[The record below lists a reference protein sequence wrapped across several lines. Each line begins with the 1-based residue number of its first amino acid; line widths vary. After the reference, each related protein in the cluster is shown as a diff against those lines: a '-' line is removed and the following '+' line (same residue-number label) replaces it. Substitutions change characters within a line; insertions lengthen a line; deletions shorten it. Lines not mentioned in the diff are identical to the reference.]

1 MFLCSFCLLD
11 VKADRKGCLII
22 KGCADLIAYK
32 TMEEELEK
40 EVEETTVPT
49 GSEEEKNEELDNEAD
64 EPATQSSDEETNE
77 IDYEALLKA
86 ETTRREKAEKKI
98 VDMKRAEKN
107 GDEYE
112 DPDELINQ
120 RIDERVS
127 RALQDS
133 STDTVEDTLSSITDN
148 DKERALIKFHYENS
162 IKQSGYS
169 KAAIAQD
176 LQRAKLIANES
187 KIRKENSELKE
198 ALKAKAS
205 LGRGSS
211 GTNQDRTVVEDRKF
225 SKQDLAFMQRHG
237 IKPEDVKTN

>member
-1 MFLCSFCLLD
+1 
-11 VKADRKGCLII
+11 
-22 KGCADLIAYK
+22 
-32 TMEEELEK
+32 MEDELEK

-49 GSEEEKNEELDNEAD
+49 GSEEETNEELNNEAD
-64 EPATQSSDEETNE
+64 ETATQGSDEKTNE
-77 IDYEALLKA
+77 IDYEALLAA

-127 RALQDS
+127 KALQDS
-133 STDTVEDTLSSITDN
+133 STDTVEDTLQSITDN

-176 LQRAKLIANES
+176 LERAKLIANES

-198 ALKAKAS
+198 ALKARAS
-205 LGRGSS
+205 MGRGSS
-211 GTNQDRTVVEDRKF
+211 GTNQDRATVDDRKF
-225 SKQDLAFMQRHG
+225 SKEDLAFMQKHG
-237 IKPEDVKTN
+237 IKKEDVKSNN

>member
-1 MFLCSFCLLD
+1 MENEE
-11 VKADRKGCLII
+11 LINEEEETSDQT
-22 KGCADLIAYK
+22 GSTDE
-32 TMEEELEK
+32 TNEELE
-40 EVEETTVPT
+40 T
-49 GSEEEKNEELDNEAD
+49 EAD
-64 EPATQSSDEETNE
+64 ETAKPSSEVETNE
-77 IDYEALLKA
+77 IDYEALLEA

-127 RALQDS
+127 KALQDS

-225 SKQDLAFMQRHG
+225 SAADLAFMKARG
-237 IKPEDVKTN
+237 IKPEDVKSN